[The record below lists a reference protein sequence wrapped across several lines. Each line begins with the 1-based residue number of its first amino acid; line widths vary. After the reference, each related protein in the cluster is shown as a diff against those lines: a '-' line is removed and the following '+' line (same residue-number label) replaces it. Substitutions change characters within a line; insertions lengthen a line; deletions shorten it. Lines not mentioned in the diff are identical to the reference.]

1 MLIYSLML
9 SISSSIDSLG
19 IGITYGVKN
28 VKISYKAKVILF
40 TVSFFSSIIS
50 IWFGY
55 LLKNFLSIYF
65 AKYLGSFML
74 ILIGIFL
81 IFQNLKKEDKKT
93 VKSDFINLDHSEEK
107 IFSFFIKFLGITIQ
121 IIKNPI
127 SSDFDNS
134 KTIDIRESLF
144 LGIALS
150 LDSFCIGIGGSIL
163 GVNYSIFPFL
173 VAFFQLI
180 FLSLGN
186 FLGRKLYKLR
196 KLPDNIY
203 SSISGLLLIIIG
215 LFRIF

>member
-28 VKISYKAKVILF
+28 IKISYKAKVILF

-50 IWFGY
+50 IWFGG

-74 ILIGIFL
+74 ILMGIFL

-150 LDSFCIGIGGSIL
+150 LDSFCIGISVSMLEINSFL
-163 GVNYSIFPFL
+163 FPIAISL
-173 VAFFQLI
+173 FQLI
-180 FLSLGN
+180 FMCLGN
-186 FLGRKLYKLR
+186 FIGNKLHHLFKI
-196 KLPDNIY
+196 PDNIWGI
-203 SSISGLLLIIIG
+203 SSAILLILIG
-215 LFRIF
+215 TFSLY